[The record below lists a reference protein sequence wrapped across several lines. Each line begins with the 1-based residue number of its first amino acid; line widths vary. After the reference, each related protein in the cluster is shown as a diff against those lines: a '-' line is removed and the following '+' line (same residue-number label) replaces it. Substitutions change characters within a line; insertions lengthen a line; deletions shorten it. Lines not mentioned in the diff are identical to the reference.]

1 EPVRVGSW
9 GNDGSVTQSNNALSS
24 AFAGNAAR
32 TKQTATQ
39 NSGPSCGCSGT
50 SVQAIGQ
57 KSDTDQTGIAAS
69 KAIQL
74 GASNSNEPV
83 RIGSWGNGG
92 SVNQSNNALS
102 SAAALNLAAT
112 DQTGTQMQ
120 TGTKCGC
127 ASGPAVQALGQSSS
141 TDQHAV

>member
-1 EPVRVGSW
+1 
-9 GNDGSVTQSNNALSS
+9 
-24 AFAGNAAR
+24 
-32 TKQTATQ
+32 
-39 NSGPSCGCSGT
+39 
-50 SVQAIGQ
+50 
-57 KSDTDQTGIAAS
+57 
-69 KAIQL
+69 QL

-141 TDQHAV
+141 TDQHAVGLSAALQIGAENRDNPVRIWSPGTDGNVSQSNTAASSAFAGNF